1 MTSPTPGTGQARSCA
16 ECGTRGE
23 PGQSFCDA
31 CGAVLGWTG
40 TPARAA
46 TGEAPAAAAPATVP
60 AADRTDDPAPAA
72 APAGAPAGRPAAP
85 GEPGWDAFALP
96 GAGTGT
102 ARTGHDG
109 AQDTGRPGT
118 VAAPGTTPAA
128 RTDAPPAAEPATAG
142 VVPYTNLQS
151 PGPEHEL

>member
-40 TPARAA
+40 TPARATAGAA
-46 TGEAPAAAAPATVP
+46 TGEAPATAAPATVP

-72 APAGAPAGRPAAP
+72 APAGAPAGRPGGGGAAR
-85 GEPGWDAFALP
+85 W
-96 GAGTGT
+96 GAH
-102 ARTGHDG
+102 A
-109 AQDTGRPGT
+109 RPGG
-118 VAAPGTTPAA
+118 GT
-128 RTDAPPAAEPATAG
+128 RRG
-142 VVPYTNLQS
+142 G
-151 PGPEHEL
+151 PGPV

>member
-109 AQDTGRPGT
+109 AQDTG
-118 VAAPGTTPAA
+118 
-128 RTDAPPAAEPATAG
+128 
-142 VVPYTNLQS
+142 
-151 PGPEHEL
+151 